1 MSKVYLEELEAFE
14 KSNTLE
20 TLAVDSNDS
29 DKVNEILLNFID
41 KSRTELKGEG
51 WDAYRKKFTAYSNAL
66 QARKELALV
75 LEDAIKQAEQLL
87 KDYLGED
94 LMIDTSRL
102 EEYRHNRQICENSM
116 ELLKDML
123 SKKDKIEYVDK
134 DGSTQMMT
142 SQLETKE
149 IEEQM
154 ELAKSTLEELDR
166 MISKIE
172 GLDEVYSQAELILR
186 SAFARIDIFRSQ
198 VESLVP
204 DVTYSYR
211 KV

>member
-29 DKVNEILLNFID
+29 DKVNEIVLNFID

-172 GLDEVYSQAELILR
+172 GLDEIYSQAELILR
-186 SAFARIDIFRSQ
+186 SAFARIDTFRSQ